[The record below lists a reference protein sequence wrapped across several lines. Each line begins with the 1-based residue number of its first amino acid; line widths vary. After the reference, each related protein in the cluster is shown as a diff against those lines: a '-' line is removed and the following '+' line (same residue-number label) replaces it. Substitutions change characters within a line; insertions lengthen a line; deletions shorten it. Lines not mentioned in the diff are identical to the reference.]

1 MDIFFSN
8 DDNDSFFATD
18 DMRSFFDPLP
28 ESPKP
33 KPKRAEERESI
44 VPAKR
49 PCPPQVPQVP
59 SQLQQLAP
67 FPAMEEYVCPTTRAH
82 TIELENVQSS
92 LREAERDKRCSKN
105 IFVRK
110 AFLNKILKE
119 SEAKSAEIERLRSEK
134 KSVEHYWHK
143 QAALAQPKI
152 AAITSLIKTQAEI
165 VQGLHTKTLTA
176 QEAAGALQKMI
187 TPMLPLDIR
196 GDAIKVLGV
205 LKPQSVK
212 VALDRKADRIVISI
226 QYPKGYMS
234 SKSRLG
240 AVSAAMTASTLSSS
254 SSSSSSWK

>member
-33 KPKRAEERESI
+33 KPKRAVQETSI

-49 PCPPQVPQVP
+49 PCPSSLPLH
-59 SQLQQLAP
+59 QLVP

-82 TIELENVQSS
+82 SIELENVQSS

-134 KSVEHYWHK
+134 KNVEQYWHK

-176 QEAAGALQKMI
+176 QEAASALQKMI

-196 GDAIKVLGV
+196 GDAMKVLGV

-212 VALDRKADRIVISI
+212 VVLDRKADRIVISI

-254 SSSSSSWK
+254 SSLSSSWK